1 MRFAHLKIHHGFERM
16 GLRGLSGARDEFLL
30 AAIVQN
36 LKTLALRFT
45 RATTHLAAR
54 IVCLRSLMLGQSR
67 PRRGRRQSS
76 GRKTQQPAHLSPIKT
91 ALGHNANRKTYFLN
105 SIDPSQTSA
114 QRGGRT
120 IGPATSV
127 TNGAFDAD
135 PTRAARNNGLQC
147 SPYTTAR

>member
-1 MRFAHLKIHHGFERM
+1 M

-91 ALGHNANRKTYFLN
+91 AHGHNAQPENLLFKQHRPI
-105 SIDPSQTSA
+105 SD
-114 QRGGRT
+114 
-120 IGPATSV
+120 IGPK
-127 TNGAFDAD
+127 G
-135 PTRAARNNGLQC
+135 RAHYWAGNLGH
-147 SPYTTAR
+147 